1 MNWRDIAQ
9 WNQIDPTGTLF
20 VGASLYLYDAKP
32 QADTSRTVESKP
44 ESYVVQSGDS
54 LTNLAAR
61 FDLSLKQLADYN
73 NLSVTD
79 GLVQGKRSHWLSL
92 KPIRVTINKQYVC
105 QRQRH
110 LRLKKWRPSPIR

>member
-1 MNWRDIAQ
+1 MTLPNGTRLIQ
-9 WNQIDPTGTLF
+9 QGTLF

-73 NLSVTD
+73 NLCN
-79 GLVQGKRSHWLSL
+79 GRLVCRAKTHIG
-92 KPIRVTINKQYVC
+92 
-105 QRQRH
+105 
-110 LRLKKWRPSPIR
+110 